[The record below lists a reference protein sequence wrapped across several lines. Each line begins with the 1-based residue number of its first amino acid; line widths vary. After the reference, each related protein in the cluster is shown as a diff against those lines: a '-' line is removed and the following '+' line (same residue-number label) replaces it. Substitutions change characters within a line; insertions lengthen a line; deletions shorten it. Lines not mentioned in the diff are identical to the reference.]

1 MSAQGQAAQ
10 GQGALPAKSTLVG
23 AAGCV
28 GRAGGF
34 WGPCPPSC
42 VWEGT
47 GDSQGHIPLATQCW
61 EGAPAKGAGGARLR
75 VPAWV
80 R

>member
-1 MSAQGQAAQ
+1 MLSRSDSTEKRDGAGEDRAGSCFLAAVPGRGAVSGQGQAAQ

-23 AAGCV
+23 AVGCV

-42 VWEGT
+42 V
-47 GDSQGHIPLATQCW
+47 
-61 EGAPAKGAGGARLR
+61 
-75 VPAWV
+75 
-80 R
+80 